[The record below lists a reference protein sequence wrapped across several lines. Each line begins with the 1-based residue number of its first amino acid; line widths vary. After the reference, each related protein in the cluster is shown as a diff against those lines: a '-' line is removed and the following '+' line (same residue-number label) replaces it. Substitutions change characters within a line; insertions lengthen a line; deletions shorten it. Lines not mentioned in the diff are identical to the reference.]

1 MKFDEILE
9 HIGEFGRS
17 QAWILCLL
25 CIPQIS
31 CAWQIVVVVFLQETP
46 DHRCSPPAL
55 LNDTFLFQNPWHEA
69 LVNQTIPI
77 NDKDG
82 GYDKC
87 SYYRQTD
94 DGNTTEAE
102 CDTWVYDTSVFS
114 KTFPMDFQ
122 LVCKDSSK
130 VRSIQVI
137 FLSAVLVGS
146 IIGGI
151 LADYC
156 GRKPVFIVAC
166 LLHGSAGVAA
176 AFSPNYTAFAT
187 FRFLVGLASPNIF
200 ASAMVLALELVGPS
214 RRMVAGLA
222 PEFAWCTGLVLLTP
236 LAYLIRDWRYLQ
248 LAVSV
253 PSFLYISL
261 WWLIPES
268 PRWLL
273 IRGHTERAEKILRW
287 AAKVNKKTL
296 PANIFDE
303 KTLEKTEYVSPLEM
317 RKTPRLLLRTLIG
330 MFVFFVIALVWYGLA
345 LNPGTLAGDLFVNY
359 FLMAITEYPAYC
371 ICFVINKLG
380 RRWPHAISMMVAGV
394 AMISTIFVE
403 LYAQKGILSTDVAQ
417 TSLFMLG
424 KTGITTAFAI
434 FFMWSGEF
442 SPTPLRNFVVG
453 MCNVSGRVGAVFA
466 PLIVEAFEKNA
477 QLGNTIP
484 WIIFGVMALLA
495 GISSLFLPETRNK
508 QLPET
513 LMDANDVGVKPT
525 GSSLPDPAHGIS
537 LMTEQPPGDLKDEIM
552 LQDKTNSKA
561 I

>member
-17 QAWILCLL
+17 QAWILFLL

-31 CAWQIVVVVFLQETP
+31 GAWQIVVVVFLQETP
-46 DHRCSPPAL
+46 DHRFMAHFREVHVKVLASFQLVCKDSSKVRSIQVIFLSAVLVGSIIGGILADYCGRKPVFIVACLLHGSAGVAAAFSPNFTAFAIFRFLVGLASPNIFASAMVLALELVGPSRRMVAGLFRFFSCRLIPESPRWLLTRGHTERAEKILRWAAKVNKKTLPANIFDEKTL
-55 LNDTFLFQNPWHEA
+55 E
-69 LVNQTIPI
+69 
-77 NDKDG
+77 K
-82 GYDKC
+82 
-87 SYYRQTD
+87 
-94 DGNTTEAE
+94 TE
-102 CDTWVYDTSVFS
+102 Y
-114 KTFPMDFQ
+114 FQ

-200 ASAMVLALELVGPS
+200 ASAMVLAKNRARWKVISSQPQ
-214 RRMVAGLA
+214 RR
-222 PEFAWCTGLVLLTP
+222 
-236 LAYLIRDWRYLQ
+236 
-248 LAVSV
+248 
-253 PSFLYISL
+253 
-261 WWLIPES
+261 LIPES

-330 MFVFFVIALVWYGLA
+330 MFVL
-345 LNPGTLAGDLFVNY
+345 
-359 FLMAITEYPAYC
+359 
-371 ICFVINKLG
+371 
-380 RRWPHAISMMVAGV
+380 
-394 AMISTIFVE
+394 
-403 LYAQKGILSTDVAQ
+403 
-417 TSLFMLG
+417 
-424 KTGITTAFAI
+424 
-434 FFMWSGEF
+434 
-442 SPTPLRNFVVG
+442 
-453 MCNVSGRVGAVFA
+453 
-466 PLIVEAFEKNA
+466 
-477 QLGNTIP
+477 
-484 WIIFGVMALLA
+484 
-495 GISSLFLPETRNK
+495 
-508 QLPET
+508 
-513 LMDANDVGVKPT
+513 
-525 GSSLPDPAHGIS
+525 
-537 LMTEQPPGDLKDEIM
+537 
-552 LQDKTNSKA
+552 
-561 I
+561 

>member
-1 MKFDEILE
+1 
-9 HIGEFGRS
+9 
-17 QAWILCLL
+17 
-25 CIPQIS
+25 
-31 CAWQIVVVVFLQETP
+31 
-46 DHRCSPPAL
+46 
-55 LNDTFLFQNPWHEA
+55 
-69 LVNQTIPI
+69 
-77 NDKDG
+77 
-82 GYDKC
+82 
-87 SYYRQTD
+87 
-94 DGNTTEAE
+94 
-102 CDTWVYDTSVFS
+102 
-114 KTFPMDFQ
+114 MDFQ

-176 AFSPNYTAFAT
+176 AFSPNFTAFAI

-273 IRGHTERAEKILRW
+273 TRGHTERAEKILRW

-317 RKTPRLLLRTLIG
+317 RKTPRLLLRTLTG
-330 MFVFFVIALVWYGLA
+330 MFVL
-345 LNPGTLAGDLFVNY
+345 
-359 FLMAITEYPAYC
+359 
-371 ICFVINKLG
+371 
-380 RRWPHAISMMVAGV
+380 
-394 AMISTIFVE
+394 
-403 LYAQKGILSTDVAQ
+403 
-417 TSLFMLG
+417 
-424 KTGITTAFAI
+424 
-434 FFMWSGEF
+434 
-442 SPTPLRNFVVG
+442 
-453 MCNVSGRVGAVFA
+453 
-466 PLIVEAFEKNA
+466 
-477 QLGNTIP
+477 
-484 WIIFGVMALLA
+484 
-495 GISSLFLPETRNK
+495 
-508 QLPET
+508 
-513 LMDANDVGVKPT
+513 
-525 GSSLPDPAHGIS
+525 
-537 LMTEQPPGDLKDEIM
+537 
-552 LQDKTNSKA
+552 
-561 I
+561 